1 MAWFL
6 ALQGVAHM
14 SHQSSVYELQ
24 DSVDVDQIVQ
34 EMVSSATLDRVVPVP
49 VVVPQ
54 NTRRQQKVTLYVR
67 PAAWGL
73 WTFYQLSE
81 EDRRQLA
88 QENPLLNALSQA
100 AQQQAQAAQQQ
111 AQAAQAAQA
120 GRVNPLTGQVGPGS
134 SGSLGTRR

>member
-6 ALQGVAHM
+6 ALQGAANM
-14 SHQSSVYELQ
+14 AHQSSVYELQ
-24 DSVDVDQIVQ
+24 DSVDVEKIAQ

-88 QENPLLNALSQA
+88 QENPLLNALNQA
-100 AQQQAQAAQQQ
+100 AQQQAQAAQT
-111 AQAAQAAQA
+111 AQA

-134 SGSLGTRR
+134 LGSLGTRR